1 MVSVNAGGVGSW
13 SVSARHRRASATV
26 GAAVSAVLAVMV
38 LCLSVFGS
46 HVVPRALADDDKQ
59 DSLGVVGWT
68 MCNLVPGGDIIYNMV
83 STDVVPYE
91 LLSKSAAASLDRVD
105 AGINGMISYAGRDF
119 AETNSRIVG
128 YNVSV
133 TPRAADAE
141 ELSFNG
147 GERVTPY
154 DRFGV
159 SGLKLSAYYGE
170 WKYYKFDACKGEDPQ
185 DLKGSVFYPGRLE
198 PKTTYSALS
207 ASQDVRSQAYDSST
221 MYKWGVGF
229 ANGAAN
235 FVFLLTKIVV
245 GATIALIG
253 LAFADP
259 TASFGLSSVV
269 DGDSGLF
276 VRLME
281 GVFTP
286 LSVLA
291 VILSLMVAL
300 WAFVKSG
307 SVRAALKLAIRPF
320 VILFVAGMLSAIPA
334 LVVSAPARAASL
346 VHGVVLSGVSQ
357 QFESQSTMCGKTGG
371 NVGGVNDGESVE
383 AALTRAGL
391 DAQSAVGCQ
400 LWEQLLLR
408 PWSIAQYGV
417 DYNHLWANGY
427 APENM
432 VDAEGEQVSE
442 LGNVNDSMV
451 GDAPVP
457 LGGGEFMHNWAVF
470 QVSTQTRAH
479 ALVGKDGV
487 DPLPNLAVQT
497 DWYRV
502 VDALS
507 NYEEEQRSETPSGAT
522 AAVTYTAPK
531 DNQPSPYWQMW
542 TGRDMLARL
551 GAVFSSLVVAS
562 VALVAPMLLALSSV
576 VFGLGLVMVMC
587 LLPLF
592 LLFGLWSGPGWRA
605 LGQWWRLLV
614 KVFAFKLGAGLLLIV
629 DLLFTGALLNM
640 LGELGWWTTMMFL
653 IVVGLVVWLGRKRLY
668 NVLLSALSAG
678 GATESAALSGLA
690 GSMRRVGSR
699 TLGVGRNVGNVAAA
713 GVAGAAT
720 ARSYGRSAK
729 SGFWDGLREQGKLFV
744 YTRPGLETAV
754 GVYEDRA
761 AGREGLA
768 KFAGRSCASC
778 GGPLVD
784 SEAEDGVGVFNGGRL
799 ASGAYICRVC
809 YESSLF
815 DDSDPA
821 MAVTIRFNQAA
832 DEKYEQARKDEAQN
846 LVYEED
852 KRLMGDG
859 ASVMHSD
866 AVADVIRTV
875 EAVGDHR
882 KAMSDAEMR
891 NALTLLMTA
900 FECEERAHMERAVHW
915 GGDFKRAGVFRLPP
929 EVEAHVDR
937 AALDALASR
946 GEYEAARELVAD
958 AVISYYH
965 DRTGRDYRA
974 GLPVT
979 GSSSSEMLLEDAAL
993 SRGEKHGLSGFA
1005 RDNQY
1010 VVALR
1015 DSDGVV
1021 NGSNRDGGNS
1031 KRDVGKS
1038 SQKGALGAAT
1048 DVENESEADK

>member
-1 MVSVNAGGVGSW
+1 MATVSVGG
-13 SVSARHRRASATV
+13 ARAQCARRPRVRVMV
-26 GAAVSAVLAVMV
+26 GAAVSALLTVALACLVL
-38 LCLSVFGS
+38 FGQGAA
-46 HVVPRALADDDKQ
+46 PRALADDDKQ
-59 DSLGVVGWT
+59 DSLGVVGWA
-68 MCNLVPGGDIIYNMV
+68 MCNLVPGGNIIYNLV

-105 AGINGMISYAGRDF
+105 AGINSMIAYSGRDF
-119 AETNSRIVG
+119 AEVNSRIVG
-128 YNVSV
+128 YNVSAS
-133 TPRAADAE
+133 PRAADAE
-141 ELSFNG
+141 ALSFNG

-154 DRFGV
+154 ERFGV

-170 WKYYKFDACKGEDPQ
+170 WKYYEFDACKGEDPK

-207 ASQDVRSQAYDSST
+207 ASKDVRSQAYDAST
-221 MYKWGVGF
+221 VYKWGVGF

-245 GATIALIG
+245 GATIALVG
-253 LAFADP
+253 LSFADP
-259 TASFGLSSVV
+259 ASAFGLSSVV
-269 DGDSGLF
+269 DGDGGLF
-276 VRLME
+276 TRLME

-291 VILSLMVAL
+291 VVLSLMVAL
-300 WAFVKSG
+300 WVFVKSG
-307 SVRAALKLAIRPF
+307 SAAAAARLAVRPF
-320 VILFVAGMLSAIPA
+320 VILFVAGALSAAPA
-334 LVVSAPARAASL
+334 VVVSAPSRVASL
-346 VHGVVLSGVSQ
+346 VHGVVLSGVSGR
-357 QFESQSTMCGKTGG
+357 FESQSTMCGATKTS
-371 NVGGVNDGESVE
+371 VGGVSDGESVE
-383 AALTRAGL
+383 AALTRAGV
-391 DAQSAVGCQ
+391 DASNAVGCQ

-408 PWSIAQYGV
+408 PWSVAQYGV

-427 APENM
+427 APENA
-432 VDAEGEQVSE
+432 VDAEGKAVGE

-457 LGGGEFMHNWAVF
+457 LGGGEFTHNWALF
-470 QVSTQTRAH
+470 QVSAQTRAH

-487 DPLPNLAVQT
+487 DPLPSLAVQT

-507 NYEEEQRSETPSGAT
+507 NYEEEQRSETPSGAS

-531 DNQPSPYWQMW
+531 DNAPSPYWRAW
-542 TGRDMLARL
+542 IGRDMLGRL
-551 GAVFSSLVVAS
+551 GTVFSSLVVAS
-562 VALVAPMLLALSSV
+562 VALCAPLLLALSSV

-629 DLLFTGALLNM
+629 DLLFTGSLLNM
-640 LGELGWWTTMMFL
+640 LGELGWWTTMVFL
-653 IVVGLVVWLGRKRLY
+653 VVVGLAVWLGRRRLY
-668 NVLLSALSAG
+668 NVLLSALSWG
-678 GATESAALSGLA
+678 GATESAVLSGLA
-690 GSMRRVGSR
+690 GSMRRVGGSA
-699 TLGVGRNVGNVAAA
+699 LGVGRSAGNVVA
-713 GVAGAAT
+713 AGAAGAVT

-729 SGFWDGLREQGKLFV
+729 SGFWDGVREQGKLFV

-761 AGREGLA
+761 ARRDGLA

-784 SEAEDGVGVFNGGRL
+784 SEAEDGVGVFTGGRL
-799 ASGAYICRVC
+799 ASGAYICRTC

-815 DDSDPA
+815 DESDPA

-832 DEKYEQARKDEAQN
+832 DEKYEQARRDEVQN

-859 ASVMHSD
+859 SSVMDSD
-866 AVADVIRTV
+866 GVAEVIRKV

-882 KAMSDAEMR
+882 AAMSDADMR
-891 NALTLLMTA
+891 SALSLLMTA

-915 GGDFKRAGVFRLPP
+915 GGDFKRAGTFRLPA
-929 EVEAHVDR
+929 EVEAYADR
-937 AALDALASR
+937 AALDVLASQ

-958 AVISYYH
+958 AVIAYYSA
-965 DRTGRDYRA
+965 RTGRDYRA

-993 SRGEKHGLSGFA
+993 ARSRDHGLSDFA
-1005 RDNQY
+1005 RSNK
-1010 VVALR
+1010 LR
-1015 DSDGVV
+1015 EKTRKEKGESDGDTEDA
-1021 NGSNRDGGNS
+1021 GGDESPEDEGDNRD
-1031 KRDVGKS
+1031 
-1038 SQKGALGAAT
+1038 
-1048 DVENESEADK
+1048 ESESEGKR

>member
-1 MVSVNAGGVGSW
+1 MATVSVGGACPVR
-13 SVSARHRRASATV
+13 ARRPRVRVMA
-26 GAAVSAVLAVMV
+26 GAAVSALLTVALACLVL
-38 LCLSVFGS
+38 FGQGAA
-46 HVVPRALADDDKQ
+46 PRALADDDKQ
-59 DSLGVVGWT
+59 DSLGVVGWA
-68 MCNLVPGGDIIYNMV
+68 MCNLVPGGNIIYNLV

-105 AGINGMISYAGRDF
+105 AGINSMIAYSGRDF
-119 AETNSRIVG
+119 AEVNSRIVG
-128 YNVSV
+128 YNVSAS
-133 TPRAADAE
+133 PRAADAE
-141 ELSFNG
+141 ALAFNG
-147 GERVTPY
+147 GDRVTPY
-154 DRFGV
+154 ERFGV

-170 WKYYKFDACKGEDPQ
+170 WKYYKFDACKGEDPK

-207 ASQDVRSQAYDSST
+207 ASHDVRSQAYDSST

-253 LAFADP
+253 VAFADP
-259 TASFGLSSVV
+259 AASFGLSSVV

-276 VRLME
+276 VRLLE

-291 VILSLMVAL
+291 VLLSLMVAL

-307 SVRAALKLAIRPF
+307 SVRAALKLAVRPF
-320 VILFVAGMLSAIPA
+320 VILFVAGMLSAAPA

-357 QFESQSTMCGKTGG
+357 QFESQSTICGKTGG
-371 NVGGVNDGESVE
+371 NAGGVNDGESVE

-432 VDAEGEQVSE
+432 VDAEGEPVSE

-479 ALVGKDGV
+479 ALVSKDGV
-487 DPLPNLAVQT
+487 DPLPSLAVQT

-502 VDALS
+502 VDALA
-507 NYEEEQRSETPSGAT
+507 NYEEEQRSETQSGAT

-542 TGRDMLARL
+542 IGRDMLARL
-551 GAVFSSLVVAS
+551 GAVFSSLLVAG

-653 IVVGLVVWLGRKRLY
+653 VVVGLVVWLGRKRLY
-668 NVLLSALSAG
+668 NVLLSALAWG
-678 GATESAALSGLA
+678 GATESVALSGLA

-699 TLGVGRNVGNVAAA
+699 TLGVGRSVGNVAAA

-729 SGFWDGLREQGKLFV
+729 SGFWDGVREQGKLFV

-799 ASGAYICRVC
+799 ASGAYICHTC

-821 MAVTIRFNQAA
+821 MAVTVRFNQAA
-832 DEKYEQARKDEAQN
+832 DEKYEQAHQDEAQS

-866 AVADVIRTV
+866 AVAGVIRTV

-882 KAMSDAEMR
+882 LSMSDADLR
-891 NALTLLMTA
+891 SALVLLMTA

-937 AALDALASR
+937 AALDLLASQ

-958 AVISYYH
+958 AVIAYYYE
-965 DRTGRDYRA
+965 RTGRDYRA

-979 GSSSSEMLLEDAAL
+979 GSSSSEMLLEDAAAL
-993 SRGEKHGLSGFA
+993 RRGGHGLGDFA
-1005 RDNQY
+1005 RSNQY
-1010 VVALR
+1010 TDKLR
-1015 DSDGVV
+1015 DSEGRV
-1021 NGSNRDGGNS
+1021 NGDKRDADNGETDTEKSESGDGKRERDGN
-1031 KRDVGKS
+1031 D
-1038 SQKGALGAAT
+1038 
-1048 DVENESEADK
+1048 DSEADK